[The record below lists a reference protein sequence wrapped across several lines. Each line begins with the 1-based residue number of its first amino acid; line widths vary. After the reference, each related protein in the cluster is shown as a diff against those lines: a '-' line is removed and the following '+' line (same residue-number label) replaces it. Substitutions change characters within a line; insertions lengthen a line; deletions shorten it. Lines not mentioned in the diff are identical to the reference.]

1 MALTEFGLIER
12 FFAGQPLINAC
23 SRLGIGDDCALIEV
37 PDGCELAVTT
47 DTMVENVHF
56 FSDADPECL
65 GHKLLAVNF
74 SDLASMGAKPSA
86 VTLALTLPAVDAAWL
101 EAFSSGFLQLAGTYS
116 ADLIGGDTT
125 SGALVLTVQ
134 AMGVVPRGAALLRSS
149 ARAGD
154 LVYVT
159 GDLGDAGLGLK
170 VAQGLASDA
179 PEAVLQRLHRPEPRV
194 AAGLTLRNIATAC
207 IDVSDGLV
215 SDLGHILRAS
225 GVGASIDWDRLPF
238 SPAVTD
244 YIARTGD
251 WQMPLTAGDDYELC
265 FTIPAE
271 REALLTER
279 LSAMHC
285 SCSKIGRIEANPGLR
300 LRKAG
305 RDVQISTRGFEHF
318 TTAVR

>member
-1 MALTEFGLIER
+1 MALTEFGLIDR

-65 GHKLLAVNF
+65 GHKLLAVNL
-74 SDLASMGAKPSA
+74 SDLASMGARPCA
-86 VTLALTLPAVDAAWL
+86 ATLALTLPSVDAAWL
-101 EAFSSGFLQLAGTYS
+101 EGFSSGFIHLARRFS
-116 ADLIGGDTT
+116 VDLIGGDTT

-134 AMGVVPRGAALLRSS
+134 AMGLVPKDMALRRAS
-149 ARAGD
+149 ARVGD
-154 LVYVT
+154 LVYIT

-170 VAQGLASDA
+170 VAQGLVSDA

-194 AAGLTLRNIATAC
+194 AAGLTLRNLASAC

-215 SDLGHILRAS
+215 SDLGHLLRAS

-238 SPAVTD
+238 SRAVAD
-244 YIARTGD
+244 YITRTGD

-265 FTIPAE
+265 FTIPPE
-271 REALLTER
+271 RENLLQER
-279 LSAMHC
+279 LHSLHC
-285 SCSKIGRIEANPGLR
+285 TCRKIGCIEVSQGLR
-300 LRKAG
+300 VTKAG
-305 RDVQISTRGFEHF
+305 REVQITVPGFEHF
-318 TTAVR
+318 TMAAR